1 MPRRVFSFLC
11 YYFDMK
17 KGRSTSWGGVA
28 GWYDSLVTSDG
39 SYQKELLLPNLLRLV
54 APKKGM
60 TVVDV
65 GCGQGF
71 FSHAYAAAGA
81 RVIGIDVAPELI
93 AIAQKGK
100 KPLEEFF
107 VNSADNMKDVKSAC
121 ADAVTI
127 TLALQNI
134 ERVDKTLAESMRVL
148 KKGGRMLLVLNHPCF
163 RIPKQSAWGWD
174 AATETQY
181 RRVDQYLS
189 ESRSS
194 IAMHPG
200 KDGKDTTVSFHRSLQ
215 FYFKLFQKNGFAV
228 TRLEEWESHKK
239 SEKGPRQ
246 RAEDRARKEIP
257 LFLYIEAIKL

>member
-1 MPRRVFSFLC
+1 M
-11 YYFDMK
+11 
-17 KGRSTSWGGVA
+17 A
-28 GWYDSLVTSDG
+28 GWYDSLVTSEG

-60 TVVDV
+60 TIVDV
-65 GCGQGF
+65 GCGQGL
-71 FSHAYAAAGA
+71 FSHAYATQGA
-81 RVIGIDVAPELI
+81 RVFGIDVASELI
-93 AIAQKGK
+93 VIAQKGK
-100 KPLEEFF
+100 TSLEEFF
-107 VNSADNMKDVKSAC
+107 VNSADNMKDIKSAC
-121 ADAVTI
+121 ADVATI

-134 ERVDKTLAESMRVL
+134 ERVDKTLRESARVL
-148 KKGGRMLLVLNHPCF
+148 KKGGRILIVLNHPCF

-181 RRVDQYLS
+181 RRIDGYLG

-200 KDGKDTTVSFHRSLQ
+200 KNTTDATVSFHRSLQ
-215 FYFKLFQKNGFAV
+215 FYFKMFQKNGFAV
-228 TRLEEWESHKK
+228 TRLEELESHKK

-257 LFLYIEAIKL
+257 LFLYIEAVKL